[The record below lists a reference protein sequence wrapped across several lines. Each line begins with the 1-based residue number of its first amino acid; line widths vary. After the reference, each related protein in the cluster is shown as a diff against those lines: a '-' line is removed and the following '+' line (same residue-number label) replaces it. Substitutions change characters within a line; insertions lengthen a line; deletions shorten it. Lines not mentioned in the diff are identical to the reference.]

1 MGGLGYMFDAMDVAI
16 IAFVLPV
23 LKLQWHLDSAQLGLV
38 AAASAFGGLFG
49 AILAGW
55 LGDVI
60 GRRAVMMWALAVYC
74 AATLASALVHGWRP
88 FINWRIVAGVGNYA
102 ESAIVAPFLAE
113 FAGPAFRGRYIGA
126 VASFFSFGFL
136 LAAVIGYLLVPS
148 GAEAWRYIL
157 MLTALPII
165 MLLWWRRSL
174 PESPRWLVSR
184 GRFEEADAV
193 VAKLEREFEIRYGT
207 SLPEV
212 PVASEKAEER
222 QPSRHASIRR
232 LLTKSFLGVTCMA
245 LILWFAI
252 GFAYYA
258 FFSWIPTL
266 LVERGMDITGSYT
279 YSLAIYAAQVPG
291 YLSAAALNDRLGR
304 RAVITLYMLLGALT
318 ALALA
323 YAGSDLSAL
332 FAACGLS
339 FFMNGSYAGIY
350 AYTPELFPTEIRATA
365 HGMASSLSRVGA
377 FISPIAVGYIFPIY
391 GFLGV
396 FGLSAGLLLAG
407 ALAVLILGVPTG
419 KRSLEQIAG

>member
-1 MGGLGYMFDAMDVAI
+1 MFDAVDVAI

-23 LKLQWHLDSAQLGLV
+23 LKVQWHLDSAQLGLV
-38 AAASAFGGLFG
+38 AAASAFGGVFG

-74 AATLASALVHGWRP
+74 GATLASALVHGWRP
-88 FINWRIVAGVGNYA
+88 FVSWRIVAGLGNYA

-126 VASFFSFGFL
+126 LASFFSFGFL
-136 LAAVIGYLLVPS
+136 LAAVIGYFLVPS
-148 GAEAWRYIL
+148 GAEAWRFAL

-165 MLLWWRRSL
+165 LLLWWRRSL

-184 GRFEEADAV
+184 GRVKEADAV
-193 VAKLEREFEIRYGT
+193 VAKLEREFEVRYGT
-207 SLPEV
+207 SLPEIPAV
-212 PVASEKAEER
+212 FEKAEAR
-222 QPSRHASIRR
+222 QPSRYAGIRR
-232 LLTKSFLGVTCMA
+232 LLASPFLGLTCMA
-245 LILWFAI
+245 LVLWFAI

-258 FFSWIPTL
+258 FFTWIPTL
-266 LVERGMDITGSYT
+266 LVERGLGITGSYT
-279 YSLAIYAAQVPG
+279 YALAIYAAQIPG
-291 YLSAAALNDRLGR
+291 YLSAAALNDFLGR
-304 RAVITLYMLLGALT
+304 RAVITLYMLLGALA

-323 YAGSDLSAL
+323 SAASNVSAL
-332 FAACGLS
+332 LAACGLS

-365 HGMASSLSRVGA
+365 QGIASSLSRVGA
-377 FISPIAVGYIFPIY
+377 FISPIAVGYIFPVY
-391 GFLGV
+391 GFMGV

-407 ALAVLILGVPTG
+407 ALVVLILGVPTG
-419 KRSLEQIAG
+419 KRSLEQISGQ

>member
-1 MGGLGYMFDAMDVAI
+1 MFDAVDVAI

-38 AAASAFGGLFG
+38 AAASALGGVFG

-74 AATLASALVHGWRP
+74 GATLASAFVHGWRP
-88 FINWRIVAGVGNYA
+88 FVNSRIVAGLGNYA

-126 VASFFSFGFL
+126 LASFFSFGFL
-136 LAAVIGYLLVPS
+136 LAALIGYFLVPS
-148 GAEAWRYIL
+148 GAAAWRFTLI
-157 MLTALPII
+157 LTALPIVL
-165 MLLWWRRSL
+165 LLWWRRSL

-184 GRFEEADAV
+184 GRVKEADAV
-193 VAKLEREFEIRYGT
+193 VAKLEREFEVRYGM

-212 PVASEKAEER
+212 PAVSEKAEER
-222 QPSRHASIRR
+222 QASRYAGIRR
-232 LLTKSFLGVTCMA
+232 LLTSSFFGLTCMA
-245 LILWFAI
+245 FVLWFAI

-258 FFSWIPTL
+258 FFTWIPTL
-266 LVERGMDITGSYT
+266 LVERGMGITGSYT
-279 YSLAIYAAQVPG
+279 YALAIYAAQIPG
-291 YLSAAALNDRLGR
+291 YLSAAALNDILGR
-304 RAVITLYMLLGALT
+304 RAVITLYMLLGALA

-323 YAGSDLSAL
+323 FAASNVSAL
-332 FAACGLS
+332 LAACGLS

-365 HGMASSLSRVGA
+365 HGIASSLSRIGA

-391 GFLGV
+391 GFVGV
-396 FGLSAGLLLAG
+396 FGLSAGLLLVG

-419 KRSLEQIAG
+419 KRSLEQITG